1 MVLFTCFKKSFE
13 SELEKKITEIVECML
28 EKRMKQENQT
38 KEVKLNQIVTEIK
51 EPIEESI

>member
-1 MVLFTCFKKSFE
+1 MVLFNCFKKSFE
-13 SELEKKITEIVECML
+13 SEIEKKITEIVECIL
-28 EKRMKQENQT
+28 EKRIKQENQT

>member
-13 SELEKKITEIVECML
+13 SDLEKKITEIVECML
-28 EKRMKQENQT
+28 DKRMKQENQT

>member
-1 MVLFTCFKKSFE
+1 MGLFNCFKKSFE

-28 EKRMKQENQT
+28 DKRMKQENQT
-38 KEVKLNQIVTEIK
+38 KEIQIVTEIE